1 MTAPSQAIPGG
12 RAEMR
17 QVLASLPV
25 VIPRVEEVAAYLEG
39 HQDLLDL
46 VLLACQHA
54 HSEFG
59 GQAELSLELYR
70 DPEIADQYLTLYVRQ
85 QVYDRHVMARIED
98 VRARYRDEL
107 SSRKSWFHVTTGFRP
122 PGVKRG
128 L

>member
-17 QVLASLPV
+17 QALGSLPV
-25 VIPRVEEVAAYLEG
+25 VIPRVEEVAEYLEG

-46 VLLACQHA
+46 VLSACQHA

-85 QVYDRHVMARIED
+85 QRSEERRVGKECRSRWAPYQEKKNRI
-98 VRARYRDEL
+98 
-107 SSRKSWFHVTTGFRP
+107 
-122 PGVKRG
+122 
-128 L
+128 